1 MRAPVWLLL
10 PALLA
15 PAAGLAAP
23 PSERL
28 SDDQAKELARKA
40 LAETNPDA
48 QRSALERLKKHVF
61 RSTRAPQ
68 REYVLYAQGILEDR
82 LGQPLQGAVPLQKLE
97 RIWPGSPYLPEVQV
111 ILATEALERRRF
123 RETETRLRKA
133 LAAADEFICQ
143 QHKADVLAAI
153 RLVEHQIKVS
163 PPDSFVDVTAGRT
176 AIPA

>member
-40 LAETNPDA
+40 LAETNPDT

-68 REYVLYAQGILEDR
+68 REYVLYAQGILEDLTNPTAIVFIAALVPQFIVPDR
-82 LGQPLQGAVPLQKLE
+82 PQWPQFAIIGATMVGVDVMVMSCYAL
-97 RIWPGSPYLPEVQV
+97 
-111 ILATEALERRRF
+111 LATRF
-123 RETETRLRKA
+123 RPLLRDPRLLRLQNRLFGGLFVGA
-133 LAAADEFICQ
+133 GAMLAASS
-143 QHKADVLAAI
+143 
-153 RLVEHQIKVS
+153 R
-163 PPDSFVDVTAGRT
+163 
-176 AIPA
+176 